1 MSFRKRLHFCW
12 HTSFSLG
19 TPSNNTTHFC
29 TANLR
34 LEIFQGKIEGHTHL
48 FTCRQIVA
56 DREARSALDLDLTF
70 VRIDDLLRGSRHA
83 EQLLAE
89 SMGRECGG
97 VTQGPKSNYGHTC
110 LGLADLCPMRSCS
123 VEIHCESYLSFIR
136 QKGRLYIHKQSYML
150 C

>member
-89 SMGRECGG
+89 SMGRMNDMNVLCWIHRVDASVVESRKA
-97 VTQGPKSNYGHTC
+97 PK
-110 LGLADLCPMRSCS
+110 LA
-123 VEIHCESYLSFIR
+123 LS
-136 QKGRLYIHKQSYML
+136 
-150 C
+150 